1 MPFFSKASQEKLKT
15 CHPDLIR
22 LFERIILYFDCTV
35 ICGYRNK
42 EDQEKAFL
50 SGHSKVKFPYSEH
63 NKTPSMA
70 VDVIPFPVDWNDT
83 KQMYYFAG
91 YVKATANEMGIKLR
105 VGADWNGN
113 MQIKDENFADLPHF
127 ELVD

>member
-1 MPFFSKASQEKLKT
+1 
-15 CHPDLIR
+15 
-22 LFERIILYFDCTV
+22 
-35 ICGYRNK
+35 
-42 EDQEKAFL
+42 
-50 SGHSKVKFPYSEH
+50 
-63 NKTPSMA
+63 MA